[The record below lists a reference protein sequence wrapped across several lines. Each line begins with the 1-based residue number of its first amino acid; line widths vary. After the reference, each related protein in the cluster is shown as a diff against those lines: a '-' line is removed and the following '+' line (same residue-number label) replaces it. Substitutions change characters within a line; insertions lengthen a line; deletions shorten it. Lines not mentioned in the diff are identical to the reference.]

1 MTNGGRFARF
11 RYPPNNYK
19 YKCLNSGMFMGYA
32 PYLYR
37 LLSDTQYEVRYPGD
51 QPWFI
56 ENYLN
61 ATKRRE
67 YGMCLDHRAEI
78 FQNLMGEFMDLELK
92 FDGRR
97 PFVYNFL
104 TNTTPSFLHSQ
115 ASGAKYLM
123 GPFANYIPNEWNP
136 IDGCLS
142 CLQDT
147 KDLSLIP
154 VSWAHPLLFLST

>member
-1 MTNGGRFARF
+1 
-11 RYPPNNYK
+11 
-19 YKCLNSGMFMGYA
+19 MFMGYA

-37 LLSDTQYEVRYPGD
+37 LLTDTQYKIVYDD
-51 QPWFI
+51 QPWFT

-78 FQNLMGEFMDLELK
+78 FHNVAGAYMDNELQ
-92 FDGRR
+92 FDERR
-97 PFVYNFL
+97 PFVYNFF
-104 TNTTPSFLHSQ
+104 TNSTPSFLHGQGS
-115 ASGAKYLM
+115 AKDILDLLS
-123 GPFANYIPNEWNP
+123 NYIPNEWNP